1 MCNASTTVI
10 HGRVEVKTYQRP
22 YTYIH
27 RIQTYVRILLI
38 GLHVPLAMD
47 HAMLLTLVRLAQYL
61 VINVIREE
69 FIQPNTTFN
78 IQL

>member
-1 MCNASTTVI
+1 M
-10 HGRVEVKTYQRP
+10 
-22 YTYIH
+22 
-27 RIQTYVRILLI
+27 
-38 GLHVPLAMD
+38 AMD